1 MLLIGILLVII
12 IVLMSIIIMMIK
24 DVMNAIIDKP
34 KQLSNYLD
42 DDKDE
47 DATEI
52 K

>member
-1 MLLIGILLVII
+1 MLLIGILLVIV

-24 DVMNAIIDKP
+24 DVINAIHNEP

-42 DDKDE
+42 ENKDE
-47 DATEI
+47 DANEI